1 MNVRLEQFLRNATR
15 GLYGQDRNMVREE
28 LRSNIEQLMLEY
40 QEEGDLHEVALA
52 RAINEFGNPKT
63 ICAGMARVHNV
74 PKILQ
79 RVSLMAV
86 LVALFIT
93 PFGSHHASV
102 LATPWLDQQGTVRTF
117 TIPVTE
123 LEAPLR
129 RAGLRLKKVQNGLT
143 LELGDEWAFASR
155 FQESV
160 EVYDMLGALCRTGF
174 PVGIDASGDQVM
186 LLFGSNRIELNIP
199 SSTTE
204 AWRAQRGTISKL
216 LFTDCDDVFTKL

>member
-1 MNVRLEQFLRNATR
+1 MKHDLEQFLHKAAR
-15 GLYGQDRNMVREE
+15 GLYGQERNIVREE

-40 QEEGDLHEVALA
+40 QEEGDSHEVALA

-63 ICAGMARVHNV
+63 ISAGMARVHNV

-102 LATPWLDQQGTVRTF
+102 LATPWLDPQGTVFTF

-129 RAGLRLKKVQNGLT
+129 RAGIRVKKVHNGLT
-143 LELGDEWAFASR
+143 FELGDEWAFASR
-155 FQESV
+155 FHESV

-174 PVGIDASGDQVM
+174 PVGIDTSGDQVA
-186 LLFGSNRIELNIP
+186 LLFGENRIELNLP
-199 SSTTE
+199 SSTTQT
-204 AWRAQRGTISKL
+204 WRAQRRMISNT
-216 LFTDCDDVFTKL
+216 LFTDCDDVYTKL